1 MIHAAKLLKNSLKK
15 SLRPI
20 NSVKFPSFMR
30 LEMKNR
36 EKKFMILY
44 DFGLVFSVK
53 ILTCK
58 FLTSIFNRLKMNGVE

>member
-20 NSVKFPSFMR
+20 NSVKFSTLMHH
-30 LEMKNR
+30 EMKNR
-36 EKKFMILY
+36 GKMFMILY

-58 FLTSIFNRLKMNGVE
+58 FLTSVFNRLKMNGVE